1 MGAGKSKKISVEGVQ
16 DGSGNASNDE
26 NNELSKST
34 SSSYLDDDDFG
45 DAPEFLVCP
54 ITQEVMDD
62 PRSQVMGTPLREVLL
77 KHGSPTIVQIR

>member
-1 MGAGKSKKISVEGVQ
+1 MLASRKKISVEGVQ
-16 DGSGNASNDE
+16 DDSGNASNDE

-45 DAPEFLVCP
+45 DAIEFCLSNYNK
-54 ITQEVMDD
+54 EVMDD
-62 PRSQVMGTPLREVLL
+62 PVITSDGHTLREVLL